1 MGTAVRVLA
10 EVGPVV
16 LGSVVAGAALTLAS
30 RLVMRQVFGIGRDL
44 AKELLY
50 GDRERGR

>member
-1 MGTAVRVLA
+1 VVA

-50 GDRERGR
+50 GERERGR